1 MRKPPGTSLLSA
13 QRPVSSSAS
22 SQRASCFGS
31 CALPKVERVSMT
43 VVRVISPPPPAQ
55 FAPPPLAGE
64 GGEGA
69 CGSKAR
75 SVVEDLP
82 PLASLRS
89 PPPPQAGEEI
99 GHISAT
105 VSERSPT

>member
-55 FAPPPLAGE
+55 FAPPPLAG
-64 GGEGA
+64 GGGGP
-69 CGSKAR
+69 CGSKACTGVGD
-75 SVVEDLP
+75 SP

-89 PPPPQAGEEI
+89 PPPPQAGEELA
-99 GHISAT
+99 GHINAT
-105 VSERSPT
+105 VSERSP